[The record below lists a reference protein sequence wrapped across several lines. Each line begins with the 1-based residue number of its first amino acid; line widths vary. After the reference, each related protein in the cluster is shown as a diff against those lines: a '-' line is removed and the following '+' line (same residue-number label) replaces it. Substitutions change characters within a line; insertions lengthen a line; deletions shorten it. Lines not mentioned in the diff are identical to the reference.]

1 MSELLLSDEE
11 ITEANRIPPEEYR
24 AEPNWWLRV
33 SRKVAK
39 AQLKKLVKWGNEI
52 CDNGTHHAFHI
63 KDERKYCSVC
73 MGDFWRVLQEA
84 CGENQDRP
92 AR

>member
-33 SRKVAK
+33 SRKVAR
-39 AQLKKLVKWGNEI
+39 AQLKKLVRELFEP
-52 CDNGTHHAFHI
+52 CYGTESYYLAPKGYHRFDI
-63 KDERKYCSVC
+63 KDDK
-73 MGDFWRVLQEA
+73 WQALQEA
-84 CGENQDRP
+84 CGD
-92 AR
+92 